1 MSQIIGE
8 HIQKS
13 YGALDVLLNISF
25 RLGETERVGL
35 VGPNGEGKSTL
46 LRIIAGDL
54 SITDGAIHRAKGLR
68 IGYLPQDPPTPRDVT
83 VYGLLEAVFDEVRA
97 METRLAEM
105 GEHLVEHHD
114 DAAYLEEYGALQ
126 NEYEVR
132 GGYDYPKRI
141 ERVLDGLKFPR
152 EMWERPLSQL
162 SGGERTRAALAALL
176 LEDPDILL
184 LDEPTNHLDLD
195 TVEWL
200 EGHLSQYK
208 KAIVVVS
215 HDRWFLDR
223 VTNATWEV
231 AAGGI
236 ECYRGSYKD
245 YLPKRHERLE
255 QRRREYQAQQE
266 YIAKEQEFINRH
278 IAGQRTKEAQGR
290 RTRLQRMI
298 RDERRHAPP
307 LDDLIHLRL
316 PQPQRSGEKVLDL
329 ADIRAGYSEPLVAAE
344 NLGVQRQQRIAIVGA
359 NGIGKTTL
367 LRTILGELPALGG
380 EIHWGTKVKTG
391 YLSQTH
397 AELDPEKTIL
407 ENTLAAGTLDSTEND
422 ARNILGSLQI
432 RGDDAYKVPTE
443 LSGGQRSRVILSRLC
458 MQRAN
463 CLLLD
468 EPTNHLDI
476 PSTEILQEALS
487 EFDGTVLMVSHD
499 RYLVAAV
506 ATDVW
511 VVTGELGED
520 GKSNVKVIPGNWD
533 AYLAWRDRQKDV
545 AEQAVVEAGGK
556 SKADRKA
563 EYLANKQAANRLA
576 KLRRDHEKLELAIS
590 EYELQ
595 LEGLNNFITAAG
607 ESGDLDE
614 ITRLGE
620 EYAKIKAELDDAWAQ
635 WETVGLE
642 LEG

>member
-13 YGALDVLLNISF
+13 YGALDVLLNLSF
-25 RLGETERVGL
+25 RIGETERIGL

-54 SITDGAIHRAKGLR
+54 SITDGTLHSAKGLR
-68 IGYLPQDPPTPRDVT
+68 VGYLPQDPPIPTDVT
-83 VYGLLEAVFDEVRA
+83 VYGSLEAVFDDVRA
-97 METRLAEM
+97 METRLTDM
-105 GEHLVEHHD
+105 NEHLAEHHGD
-114 DAAYLEEYGALQ
+114 EAYLEEYGTLQ
-126 NEYEVR
+126 TEYEVR

-141 ERVLDGLKFPR
+141 ERVLEGLKFPR
-152 EMWERPLSQL
+152 DMWERPLSQL
-162 SGGERTRAALAALL
+162 SGGERTRACLAALL
-176 LEDPDILL
+176 LEDPDLLL

-200 EGHLSQYK
+200 ESHLSQYK
-208 KAIVVVS
+208 KALVVVS

-223 VTNATWEV
+223 VTNMTWEV

-236 ECYRGSYKD
+236 ECYRGSYSD
-245 YLPKRHERLE
+245 YLPKRHARLE
-255 QRRREYQAQQE
+255 QRRSEYRAQQE
-266 YIAKEQEFINRH
+266 FIAKEQEFINRH

-290 RTRLQRMI
+290 RTRLARMV
-298 RDERRHAPP
+298 RDDAKVPP
-307 LDDLIHLRL
+307 PQDDMIHLRL
-316 PQPQRSGEKVLDL
+316 PQPKRSGEKVLDL
-329 ADIRAGYSEPLVAAE
+329 SDIKAGYSVPLVAAE
-344 NLGVQRQQRIAIVGA
+344 NLGVQRQQRIAIVGP

-367 LRTILGELPALGG
+367 LRTILGDLPALGG
-380 EIHWGTKVKTG
+380 EIHWGSNIKTG

-397 AELDPEKTIL
+397 AELDPERTIL
-407 ENTLAAGTLDSTEND
+407 ENTLSAGDLDSTESA
-422 ARNILGSLQI
+422 ARSILGSLQI
-432 RGDDAYKVPTE
+432 RGDDAYKLPTE

-499 RYLVAAV
+499 RYLVSAV

-511 VVTGELGED
+511 VVTGELSEEG
-520 GKSNVKVIPGNWD
+520 GSNVKVIPGNWD
-533 AYLAWRDRQKDV
+533 AYLAWRDRRGEEV
-545 AEQAVVEAGGK
+545 EQAVVEAGGK
-556 SKADRKA
+556 TKADRKA
-563 EYLANKQAANRLA
+563 EYLAAKQGANRVA
-576 KLRRDHEKLELAIS
+576 KLRRDHEKLELSIS
-590 EYELQ
+590 EFELQ
-595 LEGLNNFITAAG
+595 LEGLNNMITAAG

-620 EYAKIKAELDDAWAQ
+620 EYAGIKAKLDAAWAS
-635 WETVGLE
+635 WESVGIE

>member
-25 RLGETERVGL
+25 RIGEDERIGL

-54 SITDGAIHRAKGLR
+54 SITDGTLHRAKGLR
-68 IGYLPQDPPTPRDVT
+68 VGYLPQDPPIASDVT
-83 VYGLLEAVFDEVRA
+83 IYASLEAVFDEVRA
-97 METRLAEM
+97 METRLGEM
-105 GEHLVEHHD
+105 ADHLAEHHD
-114 DAAYLEEYGALQ
+114 DEAYLADYGQLQ
-126 NEYEVR
+126 TEFEVR

-141 ERVLDGLKFPR
+141 ERVLAGLKFPR
-152 EMWERPLSQL
+152 EMWERPLSKL
-162 SGGERTRAALAALL
+162 SGGERTRAALAELL
-176 LEDPDILL
+176 LADPDLLL

-200 EGHLSQYK
+200 ESHLSQYN
-208 KAIVVVS
+208 KALVVVS

-236 ECYRGSYKD
+236 ECYRGGYSD

-255 QRRREYQAQQE
+255 QRRSEYRTRQD
-266 YIAKEQEFINRH
+266 YLAKEQEFINRH

-290 RTRLQRMI
+290 RTRLARLV
-298 RDERRHAPP
+298 RDEPVAMPP
-307 LDDLIHLRL
+307 ADDLIHLRL
-316 PQPQRSGEKVLDL
+316 PQPRRSGEMVLTL
-329 ADIRAGYSEPLVAAE
+329 TDIAAGYSAPLVAAE
-344 NLGVQRQQRIAIVGA
+344 NLGMQRKQRIAIVGA

-380 EIHWGTKVKTG
+380 EIRWGSNVKTG

-397 AELDPEKTIL
+397 AELDPTRTIL
-407 ENTLAAGTLDSTEND
+407 ENTLAAGDLDTTENT
-422 ARNILGSLQI
+422 ARNVLGSLQI
-432 RGDDAYKVPTE
+432 RGDDAYKLPTE

-476 PSTEILQEALS
+476 PSTEILQEALR

-499 RYLVAAV
+499 RYLVEAV
-506 ATDVW
+506 ATDIW
-511 VVTGELGED
+511 VVTGELGDD
-520 GKSNVKVIPGNWD
+520 GKPNVKVIPGNWD
-533 AYLAWRDRQKDV
+533 AYLAWRDRREV
-545 AEQAVVEAGGK
+545 RAEQAVVEAGGK

-563 EYLANKQAANRLA
+563 EYLAAKQGANKLA
-576 KLRRDHEKLELAIS
+576 KLRRDHEKLELSIS
-590 EYELQ
+590 EFELQ
-595 LEGLNNFITAAG
+595 LEGLNNMITAAG

-620 EYAKIKAELDDAWAQ
+620 EYAVIKGKLDTAWTQ
-635 WETVGLE
+635 WETVGLK